1 MRVNINFER
10 RDLTFVQKSHTSP
23 EHFGEAFAF
32 NLIKQNV
39 TYFSFIFL
47 TKLTTA
53 SYFKFLHVVSMVAY
67 QSKVLRVDINKNV

>member
-10 RDLTFVQKSHTSP
+10 RDLTFVQKSHASP

-47 TKLTTA
+47 TKL
-53 SYFKFLHVVSMVAY
+53 FLSP
-67 QSKVLRVDINKNV
+67 